1 LRIDYFHLLKN
12 ALNAPSL
19 LSVTEISHDA
29 PKGATEIVT
38 KVSRLWQEHGDCL
51 IRKHSVLFQGFDKEE
66 EFSLVLS
73 DPCRERI
80 ERFLQ
85 PLSQNSLL
93 LDAAST
99 PPTPFARNALNHGP
113 FICSTALT
121 KNAHKSVAVLSH

>member
-1 LRIDYFHLLKN
+1 LLKN

-29 PKGATEIVT
+29 PKGATDIVT
-38 KVSRLWQEHGDCL
+38 KVSRLRREHGDCL
-51 IRKHSVLFQGFDKEE
+51 IRKHSVLIQGVDKEE
-66 EFSLVLS
+66 EFSLLLS
-73 DPCRERI
+73 DACRERN

-93 LDAAST
+93 LDPAST
-99 PPTPFARNALNHGP
+99 RPTPLARKALKDGP
-113 FICSTALT
+113 FVCSTALT